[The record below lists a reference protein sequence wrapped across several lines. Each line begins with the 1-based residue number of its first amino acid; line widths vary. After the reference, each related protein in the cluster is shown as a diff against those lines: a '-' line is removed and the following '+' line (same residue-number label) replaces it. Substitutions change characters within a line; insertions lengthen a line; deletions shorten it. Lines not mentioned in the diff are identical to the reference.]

1 MCTRKDLEEVA
12 SQMVEKFKEQLL
24 IDLKDEFT
32 KIVDSKFND
41 LKTEIAEIRK
51 ENQHLKECIA
61 SANEARDELEQ
72 YGRRSMLEIHDEEK
86 ANALNNYFSSIS
98 NVNDSSSTLPRSNLK
113 TNYCLNELTINEQEV
128 IDILENLDVNK
139 STRPDQINE
148 EKANALNNY
157 FSSISNVN
165 DSSSTLP
172 RSNLKTNYCL
182 NELTINEQEVID
194 ILENLDVN
202 KSTRPDQISQRMLK
216 ETSKR
221 CAFPLYALQSFDKYL
236 GLSKIWKL
244 AHGKPAQAY
253 YLVRGYRDHEGGS
266 PGRGPPIGTSVGLTP
281 AIATNVGYSEY

>member
-139 STRPDQINE
+139 STRPDQI
-148 EKANALNNY
+148 
-157 FSSISNVN
+157 
-165 DSSSTLP
+165 
-172 RSNLKTNYCL
+172 
-182 NELTINEQEVID
+182 
-194 ILENLDVN
+194 
-202 KSTRPDQISQRMLK
+202 SQRMLK
-216 ETSKR
+216 ET
-221 CAFPLYALQSFDKYL
+221 
-236 GLSKIWKL
+236 
-244 AHGKPAQAY
+244 
-253 YLVRGYRDHEGGS
+253 GYRDHEGGS
-266 PGRGPPIGTSVGLTP
+266 PRKRPSHCTSVGLTP
-281 AIATNVGYSEY
+281 AIATNVGYSASQRPSVHCFANGLSLRWPPCGPRDHTSPRTAASRWNHLRAIPFDEE

>member
-139 STRPDQINE
+139 STRPDQIMAKIAGLFIAGKNE

-202 KSTRPDQISQRMLK
+202 KSTRPDQIMAKIAGLFIAGK
-216 ETSKR
+216 
-221 CAFPLYALQSFDKYL
+221 KY
-236 GLSKIWKL
+236 
-244 AHGKPAQAY
+244 
-253 YLVRGYRDHEGGS
+253 
-266 PGRGPPIGTSVGLTP
+266 
-281 AIATNVGYSEY
+281 